1 MNSDYKLA
9 DTLRD
14 EANASELADMRQE
27 RAEREAEK
35 KGRAY
40 LEANDRAAAEQ
51 TRYLERQI
59 EVTAFLGALALH
71 ASETWPG
78 HYGTT
83 RAAELYRLITGKDAA
98 TGKEVKP

>member
-1 MNSDYKLA
+1 VNSDYKLA
-9 DTLRD
+9 DTLRE
-14 EANASELADMRQE
+14 EANRSEWDDIRHE
-27 RAEREAEK
+27 EAEA
-35 KGRAY
+35 KGRAA
-40 LEANDRAAAEQ
+40 LEANDAAAAELS
-51 TRYLERQI
+51 RYLERRI